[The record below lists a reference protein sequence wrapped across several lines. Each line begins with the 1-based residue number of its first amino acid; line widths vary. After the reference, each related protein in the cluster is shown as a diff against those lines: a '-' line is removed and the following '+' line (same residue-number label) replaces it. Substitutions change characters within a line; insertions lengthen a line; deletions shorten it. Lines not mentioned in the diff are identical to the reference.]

1 MKIKLFVAGLFLTAL
16 AFTSVAEAQTKTPVI
31 NYRQRSQEKRIN
43 HGVKNGKLTTNEART
58 LRKDERTI
66 SAEKR
71 MAKSDGVVT
80 HSERK
85 MIRHQE
91 NRDSRAIYRK
101 KHNARVK

>member
-1 MKIKLFVAGLFLTAL
+1 MKIKLFAAGLFLTAL

-31 NYRQRSQEKRIN
+31 NYRQRSQDRRIN
-43 HGVKNGKLTTNEART
+43 NGVKNGKLTKNEAHT

-66 SAEKR
+66 SSEKR
-71 MAKSDGVVT
+71 LAKSDGVVT
-80 HSERK
+80 HGERK

-101 KHNARVK
+101 KHNTRVR

>member
-16 AFTSVAEAQTKTPVI
+16 AFTSVAEAQTKTPVL
-31 NYRQRSQEKRIN
+31 NYRERSQERRIN
-43 HGVKNGKLTTNEART
+43 HGVKNGELTKSETHN

-66 SAEKR
+66 SNEKQL
-71 MAKSDGVVT
+71 AKSDGVVT
-80 HSERK
+80 HGERK

-101 KHNARVK
+101 KHNARVR